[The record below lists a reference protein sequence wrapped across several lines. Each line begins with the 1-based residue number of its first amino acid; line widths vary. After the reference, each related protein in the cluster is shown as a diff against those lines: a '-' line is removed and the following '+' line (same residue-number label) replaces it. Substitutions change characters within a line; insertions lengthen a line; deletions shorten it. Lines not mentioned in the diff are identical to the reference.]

1 MTNERE
7 GNMADKL
14 KPQQMHFCVLYAK
27 GNQSA
32 QDCAE
37 QAGYKKSNSGTTASR
52 LLKMP
57 NVGEMCRRLQSAH
70 LARLGITEDTIFQSM
85 LELATLSREAGAWTA
100 SIQAVSKLA
109 LWKNMENKLTTSVK
123 VDLAFEDLLQ
133 KTINITPEQAGNVL
147 LPQGSQTSPDNSDD
161 PTGEKNPA

>member
-1 MTNERE
+1 
-7 GNMADKL
+7 MADKL

-32 QDCAE
+32 QACAE
-37 QAGYKKSNSGTTASR
+37 QAGYKKSNSGTTATR

-57 NVGEMCRRLQSAH
+57 EVVGMCSRLQEAH

-85 LELATLSREAGAWTA
+85 LELANLSREAGAWTA
-100 SIQAVSKLA
+100 SINAVSKLA

-123 VDLAFEDLLQ
+123 VDLAFEELLQ
-133 KTINITPEQAGNVL
+133 KTIDITPKQASDVL
-147 LPQGSQTSPDNSDD
+147 VTGGSQTPPENPDD
-161 PTGEKNPA
+161 PTGKKNPA

>member
-1 MTNERE
+1 
-7 GNMADKL
+7 MADKL

-32 QDCAE
+32 QACAE
-37 QAGYKKSNSGTTASR
+37 QAGYQKSNSGTTASR

-57 NVGEMCRRLQSAH
+57 IVGEMCRRLQSAH

-85 LELATLSREAGAWTA
+85 LELANLSREAGAWTA
-100 SIQAVSKLA
+100 SISAVGKLA

-147 LPQGSQTSPDNSDD
+147 LSQGTETTPDNPDD
-161 PTGEKNPA
+161 PTGKKNPA